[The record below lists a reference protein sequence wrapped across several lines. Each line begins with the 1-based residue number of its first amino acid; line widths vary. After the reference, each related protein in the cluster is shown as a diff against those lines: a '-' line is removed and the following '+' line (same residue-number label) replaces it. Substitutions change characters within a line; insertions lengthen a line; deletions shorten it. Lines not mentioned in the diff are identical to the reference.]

1 MKYVKVINKHAQTLK
16 RFLESNG
23 LLDVSRKVAKDGE
36 YVLFPVK
43 KEFKQNFDFN
53 ISFEDLNTDFNRKK
67 SYDELLREK
76 LGSKADLVRHS
87 FDVVGSIAVLEI
99 PKEIDEYSKI
109 IGEIFLKTHNN
120 IRTVVKKVGGHKGE
134 FRIQDFEVI
143 AGENNLETVYIENGC
158 RFKLD
163 ISKVYFSPRLG
174 TERLRIAS
182 QVKDGESVLVMFSGY
197 SPYPITILKHS
208 NPSKV
213 FAVELNPEAHKYA
226 LINKKLNH
234 IGDELSL
241 INGDV
246 VVEVPKLVESY
257 GKFDRILMPLPKTGN
272 SFLKTAFKAV
282 KPGGIIHFYYF
293 LKEEEIP
300 SKGWEIINSEAEK
313 YKKSIKRIGHTICG
327 QVGKRL
333 YRVCF
338 DFRVE

>member
-1 MKYVKVINKHAQTLK
+1 MKYVKVFSRHAQELK
-16 RFLESNG
+16 RFLESEN
-23 LLDVSRKVAKDGE
+23 LLDTSRKVVKKE
-36 YVLFPVK
+36 NYIFFPVK
-43 KEFKQNFDFN
+43 KDFKPNFEFEV
-53 ISFEDLNTDFNRKK
+53 SFEDLNIPSDEK
-67 SYDELLREK
+67 SSYKALLEK
-76 LGSKADLVRHS
+76 ELGSKANLVRHS
-87 FDVVGSIAVLEI
+87 FDVIGTIAVLEI
-99 PKEIDEYSKI
+99 PKEIGNYSKI
-109 IGEIFLKTHNN
+109 IGEIFLKTHRN
-120 IRTVVKKVGGHKGE
+120 IKTVVKKAGGHKGD

-143 AGENNLETVYIENGC
+143 AGENNFETVYVENGC

-182 QVKDGESVLVMFSGY
+182 QVKDGEDVLVMFSGY

-208 NPSKV
+208 NPRKV

-234 IGDELSL
+234 LGSELSL

-246 VVEVPKLVESY
+246 VVEVPKLVKSY

-272 SFLKTAFKAV
+272 SFLKTAFGAI

-293 LKEEEIP
+293 LKEEDIP
-300 SKGWEIINSEAEK
+300 SNGWDIVTSEAEK
-313 YKKSIKRIGHTICG
+313 YNKSIIKIGHTVCG

-338 DFRVE
+338 DFKVE

>member
-1 MKYVKVINKHAQTLK
+1 MKYVKVANKNAQALK
-16 RFLESNG
+16 NFLERERFLDTTKRVVKE
-23 LLDVSRKVAKDGE
+23 GE
-36 YVLFPVK
+36 YVFFPIKKDFEPPFKFGVSFDELDVPSNK
-43 KEFKQNFDFN
+43 KE
-53 ISFEDLNTDFNRKK
+53 
-67 SYDELLREK
+67 SYDFLLEK
-76 LGSKADLVRHS
+76 ELGSKASLVRHS
-87 FDVVGSIAVLEI
+87 FDVVGTIAVLEI
-99 PKEIDEYSKI
+99 PKEIDNYSKL
-109 IGEIFLKTHNN
+109 IGKIFLKTHSN
-120 IRTVVKKVGGHKGE
+120 IKTVVKKVGGHKGE

-143 AGENNLETVYIENGC
+143 AGEKNFETVYVENGC

-208 NPSKV
+208 NPNKV

-234 IGDELSL
+234 IGNEFFL

-246 VVEVPKLVESY
+246 VVEVPKLVRSY

-272 SFLKTAFKAV
+272 SFLKTAFEAV
-282 KPGGIIHFYYF
+282 KPNGIIHFYYF
-293 LKEEEIP
+293 LKEEDIP
-300 SKGWEIINSEAEK
+300 SKGWEIIGAEAEK
-313 YKKSIKRIGHTICG
+313 YNKSVKKIKNTVCG